1 MPGKQFQR
9 RRRKVRGSET
19 LEFGLVLIPMLGFVF
34 LIIDLG
40 WVVFAKSTLQH
51 AVREGVRFGVT
62 NNLASGYSGMRDSIK
77 SVVRYNSMGLLEGSA
92 GWDRIQV
99 KYKEPVGF
107 TDITGAAGCNNSP
120 NLLEVT
126 VDNFSVVPLLPL
138 LRDATP
144 MALRAISSDRMEA
157 CVPTGCPPI

>member
-1 MPGKQFQR
+1 MAGKKIGPR
-9 RRRKVRGSET
+9 RHRTRGSET
-19 LEFGLVLIPMLGFVF
+19 LEFGLVLVPMLGFVF

-40 WVVFAKSTLQH
+40 WVVFSKSTLQH

-62 NNLASGYSGMRDSIK
+62 NNLAPGHSGMRDSIR
-77 SVVRYNSMGLLEGSA
+77 SVVQYNSMGLLAGTA
-92 GWDRIQV
+92 GWNAIQV
-99 KYKEPVGF
+99 QYKEPVGF

-138 LRDATP
+138 LRSAAP
-144 MALRAISSDRMEA
+144 MVLRAISSDRMEA